1 MHGPAPLHHTLL
13 AGRDRTGVSLQSLHP
28 EHFDGGVILQ
38 QTPQPGFEIP
48 DPDTCTVPQLLELV
62 STKGAEILVD
72 GIRKGLFVPPLQ
84 SVVESHPTEKPT
96 DSIHATKITTQ
107 DRHIDWELMPGET
120 IKRRSR
126 VIGPLWNVS
135 SVLPDPDN
143 NKPVYNRRVILTEM
157 TEVLPLEHSEKFA
170 FTTEPGRP
178 FLASPTEMGRRK
190 GKKEGI
196 YVWTADQ
203 KQIRIDKMKVEGEPD
218 AEAAR
223 ASRRAK
229 FLQKSKEPDGSSED
243 FEFRTWYGRL
253 S

>member
-13 AGRDRTGVSLQSLHP
+13 AGRDRTGVTLQSLHP

-48 DPDTCTVPQLLELV
+48 DPDACTVPQLFELV

-72 GIRKGLFVPPLQ
+72 GIRKGLFVPPVQ
-84 SVVESHPTEKPT
+84 DVVGSHPTEKPKNL
-96 DSIHATKITTQ
+96 IHATKVTTQ
-107 DRHIDWELMPGET
+107 DRHIDWKLMSGET

-126 VIGPLWNVS
+126 VIGPLWNMSLVP
-135 SVLPDPDN
+135 PDPRN
-143 NKPVYNRRVILTEM
+143 NKPAYDRRVILTDM
-157 TEVLPLEHSEKFA
+157 KEVSPIEHSEKFA
-170 FTTEPGRP
+170 FATEPGRP
-178 FLASPTEMGRRK
+178 FLASPTKMGQQK

-203 KQIRIDKMKVEGEPD
+203 KQLRIDKMKVEGEVD
-218 AEAAR
+218 AEAVK

-229 FLQKSKEPDGSSED
+229 FLLKNKEPDGSSED
-243 FEFRTWYGRL
+243 FEFRTWHGSL